1 MLFESLLKQLYPNQ
15 DNGKPTK
22 TLGDIFGTTNFKN
35 DFLQTVNQ
43 KSFALKTILNDI
55 KNNDLQTA
63 FNTAARIRNTTG
75 HNLVWDDIFDK
86 HDNYKKLY
94 DQTMNAI
101 FFIVTKKYS

>member
-1 MLFESLLKQLYPNQ
+1 M
-15 DNGKPTK
+15 
-22 TLGDIFGTTNFKN
+22 
-35 DFLQTVNQ
+35 QTVNQ